1 MVNTMFKFPDK
12 KKSSYRIAHC
22 GNFPNYKVDNLSLDN
37 INIVYL
43 VSVGK
48 EKFENE
54 WVKRFINF
62 VEDINPQKTFIV
74 VADSLQRFN
83 LEVDE
88 NLSEEQAMQEANLRG
103 EAWIEKYKPHF
114 SKLKQ
119 SYEFIRWE
127 DLKTNKDY
135 TQFYNSVI
143 DMLSSDDS
151 FKESLLKSSEE
162 YINRPSRFE
171 KDKNLALEKS
181 SEFLKEECAVL
192 RILSKVKN
200 TKAILYPGKAT
211 EVLHYAIQKI
221 NALDRADQPMHWIE
235 LKPTKNK
242 KINSKVESKNTF
254 FNAGPSPVS
263 YEDEKRSF
271 ENALPT
277 YTF

>member
-1 MVNTMFKFPDK
+1 MLKSPDQK
-12 KKSSYRIAHC
+12 KPSYRIAHC
-22 GNFPNYKVDNLSLDN
+22 GHFPHYKVDNLSLDN

-62 VEDINPQKTFIV
+62 VEDIKPQKTFIV

-114 SKLKQ
+114 SILGQ

-127 DLKTNKDY
+127 DLKSNKDY
-135 TQFYNSVI
+135 ILFYNSVI
-143 DMLSSDDS
+143 DLVSSDDY

-162 YINRPSRFE
+162 YINRPSRSE
-171 KDKNLALEKS
+171 KDKILALEKS

-200 TKAILYPGKAT
+200 TKVILYPGKAT
-211 EVLHYAIQKI
+211 DVLHYAIQKI
-221 NALDRADQPMHWIE
+221 NVWDRADYPMHWIE

-242 KINSKVESKNTF
+242 KINSKVEIKNTF
-254 FNAGPSPVS
+254 FNPAPSSVS
-263 YEDEKRSF
+263 YKDEEGLF
-271 ENALPT
+271 EKSLPT
-277 YTF
+277 HAL